1 MSPLYV
7 ASFGCSKATTEKVNG
22 ICTSAYEGDVDAQY
36 DLGIMYVVGEA
47 VVQDYERAAYWIS
60 KAADKDHSGAQWAL
74 GLMYEHGEGVE
85 QNYERAVYWYTKAA
99 EQDIEGAPFKLESIQ
114 FENSYEQLKS
124 GYYFEAVAA
133 FQKNAELGNP
143 IFTTHP

>member
-1 MSPLYV
+1 MSPLYA
-7 ASFGCSKATTEKVNG
+7 ASFDCNKATTETEKA

-60 KAADKDHSGAQWAL
+60 KAADKDHSGAQWTL

-85 QNYERAVYWYTKAA
+85 QNYERAVYWYTKSA
-99 EQDIEGAPFKLESIQ
+99 EQGDARAQ
-114 FENSYEQLKS
+114 N
-124 GYYFEAVAA
+124 
-133 FQKNAELGNP
+133 ELGLMYYNGKGVKQDYDQVRYWFSHRARSWTSSVP
-143 IFTTHP
+143 LRVNV